1 MGILKRADVAP
12 PTPLGKETV
21 AVPALGGDVVV
32 RGMTLSERLVVSSA
46 DGFEGISFALSR
58 CVLDADGEPLL
69 DRDQWEIFGANHT
82 QTAIDLFVVVKRLSL
97 IDRSDVEK
105 K

>member
-1 MGILKRADVAP
+1 
-12 PTPLGKETV
+12 
-21 AVPALGGDVVV
+21 
-32 RGMTLSERLVVSSA
+32 
-46 DGFEGISFALSR
+46 
-58 CVLDADGEPLL
+58 VLDADGEPLL